1 MSLSDRAWAEIDL
14 NALRQNLL
22 ICQNVAGKSVLWPVL
37 KANAYGHGA
46 MECARICQEL
56 KVPLIGVGDSSEA
69 LQLRHAGIQT
79 RLLILGTAID
89 SEIAAIQ
96 EYDIEVGVHSEMRI
110 QELGV
115 IAKEYNKKLGV
126 HLKIDTG
133 MGRLGI
139 RPEAI
144 SRITEA
150 LRNNPMLELLGVMS
164 HFASSAGSNDSFTEE
179 QNMLFLQAVDQIRCA
194 LPDAK
199 FTCHIANSAAL
210 FTNVTPLGDA
220 VRTGIA
226 MFGMLPANLAQHKL
240 QPVLSL
246 RTQIAF
252 FKDVPANTPVGY
264 DSTWVSHTTCRIA
277 TIPIGYNDGVP
288 FRIGLSGSSQV
299 LVRGKRCPII
309 GHVSMDYCTI
319 DISHVK
325 DAGIG
330 DTVTIIGTDGNESIT
345 AQDVA
350 GQADTIAYEICCRIG
365 SRVSRRYVDSSV
377 THKPLAHA

>member
-22 ICQNVAGKSVLWPVL
+22 ICQNVAGKSALWPVL

-46 MECARICQEL
+46 IECARICQEL

-96 EYDIEVGVHSEMRI
+96 EYDIEVGVHSEVRI

-144 SRITEA
+144 SRITAA
-150 LRNNPMLELLGVMS
+150 LRNNPMLELRGVMS

-179 QNMLFLQAVDQIRCA
+179 QNMLFLQAVDEIRCA
-194 LPDAK
+194 LPGAK

-226 MFGMLPANLAQHKL
+226 MFGMLPANLAQHQL
-240 QPVLSL
+240 QSVLSL

-264 DSTWVSHTTCRIA
+264 DSTWVSHTACRIA

-288 FRIGLSGSSQV
+288 FRLGLSGSSQV

-309 GHVSMDYCTI
+309 GRISMDYCTI
-319 DISHVK
+319 DVSHVK

-330 DTVTIIGTDGNESIT
+330 DRVTIIGTDGDERIT

-350 GQADTIAYEICCRIG
+350 DQADTIAYEICCRIG
-365 SRVSRRYVDSSV
+365 SRVSRRYIDSSV
-377 THKPLAHA
+377 TQRPLAHA

>member
-1 MSLSDRAWAEIDL
+1 MAS
-14 NALRQNLL
+14 
-22 ICQNVAGKSVLWPVL
+22 
-37 KANAYGHGA
+37 
-46 MECARICQEL
+46 
-56 KVPLIGVGDSSEA
+56 
-69 LQLRHAGIQT
+69 
-79 RLLILGTAID
+79 IL
-89 SEIAAIQ
+89 

-110 QELGV
+110 QELGA
-115 IAKEYNKKLGV
+115 IAKEHNKKLGV

-144 SRITEA
+144 SRIIKA
-150 LRNNPMLELLGVMS
+150 LRSNPLLELLAVMS
-164 HFASSAGSNDSFTEE
+164 HFASSSGSNASFTEE
-179 QNMLFLQAVDQIRCA
+179 QNMLFLQAVDEIRCS

-226 MFGMLPANLAQHKL
+226 MFGMLPSNLAQHQL

-264 DSTWVSHTTCRIA
+264 DSTWVSHTACRIA

-288 FRIGLSGSSQV
+288 FRLGLSGSSQV

-319 DISHVK
+319 DVSHVK

-330 DTVTIIGTDGNESIT
+330 DMVTIIGTDGNEQIT

-350 GQADTIAYEICCRIG
+350 DQADTIAYEICCRIG

-377 THKPLAHA
+377 TQKPLEHAYKS